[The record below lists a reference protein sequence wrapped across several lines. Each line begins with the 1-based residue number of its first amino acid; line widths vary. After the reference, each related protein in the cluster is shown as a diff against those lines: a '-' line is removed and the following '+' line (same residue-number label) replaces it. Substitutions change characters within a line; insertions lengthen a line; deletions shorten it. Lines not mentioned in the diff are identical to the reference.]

1 MIPLLVAL
9 ALAPAGPPPPPP
21 APPALDT
28 AWFAG
33 GCFWGVEGIF
43 EHVAGVVSARS
54 GYAGGTTRNPTSE
67 QVYRGGTGHAETV
80 EVVFDP
86 ARVSYHQLLMIFFLV
101 AHDPTE
107 LDRQGPDSG
116 TDYRSIAFYR
126 DSAQRGAID
135 ALIADLQAKH
145 IYRSPIVT
153 EVVALKAFYP
163 AEAFHQHYMEHHLD
177 DPYIATNDVPRLAAL
192 RREFPGLYRAVW

>member
-9 ALAPAGPPPPPP
+9 ALAPAGPPRAP
-21 APPALDT
+21 AALDT

-43 EHVAGVVSARS
+43 EHVAGVLSARS

-86 ARVSYHQLLMIFFLV
+86 ARVSYRQLLMVFFLV

-116 TDYRSIAFYR
+116 SDYRSIAFYGDSSQR
-126 DSAQRGAID
+126 DAID
-135 ALIADLQAKH
+135 AMVADLRSKH
-145 IYRSPIVT
+145 LFRAPIVT
-153 EVVALKAFYP
+153 DVEPLRAFYP
-163 AEAFHQHYMEHHLD
+163 AEAYHQHYMEHHLD
-177 DPYIATNDVPRLAAL
+177 DPYIVTNDVPRLAAL
-192 RREFPGLYRAVW
+192 RREFPGLYRPVW